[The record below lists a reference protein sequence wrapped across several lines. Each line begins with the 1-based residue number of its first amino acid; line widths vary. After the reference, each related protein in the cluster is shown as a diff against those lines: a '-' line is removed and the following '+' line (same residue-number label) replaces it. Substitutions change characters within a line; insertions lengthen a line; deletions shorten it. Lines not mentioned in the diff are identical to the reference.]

1 MAVETKL
8 PRAAHHKKCYG
19 EDLDGSMQSREGVTC
34 INRLLMAT
42 GAALTI
48 CTASGLFRRGDNQA
62 DGKESVC
69 NPQALEESLEY
80 FL

>member
-8 PRAAHHKKCYG
+8 PHASHHKKKKCYG
-19 EDLDGSMQSREGVTC
+19 EDLDSSMQRKEGVTC

-48 CTASGLFRRGDNQA
+48 CTASDFSGDGTSRQME
-62 DGKESVC
+62 KEDSAILK
-69 NPQALEESLEY
+69 P
-80 FL
+80 

>member
-8 PRAAHHKKCYG
+8 PRASHHKKCYG
-19 EDLDGSMQSREGVTC
+19 EDLDSSMQSREGVTC

-48 CTASGLFRRGDNQA
+48 CTASGLFRR
-62 DGKESVC
+62 DGTTRQMEKKVSATLK
-69 NPQALEESLEY
+69 P
-80 FL
+80 